1 LHITGLAAEQFTHPE
16 TMVAAGKRSADE
28 LLADAKRAKISFPK
42 DKIKILLLEGVAA
55 DGIKMLKD
63 EGFSVETMKTALT
76 EAELLEKVKGL
87 HVLGIRS
94 KTNVTAKVFE
104 AMDKMLA
111 IGCFCI
117 GTDQVDLKVAQAK
130 GIPVFNAPFANTRS
144 VAELIIGNIV
154 GLARKIG
161 DCTAAMHRGAWFKQA
176 IGCYEIRGKTLG
188 VVGYGHIGAQVS
200 VLAESMGMKVIYYD
214 VIPKLP
220 MGNAT
225 QVATMEELLSTS
237 DFVSLHVPNL
247 ASTKEMIGEKEIGQ
261 MKKGSYLLNASR
273 GKVVVIPALAKAL
286 KSEHLRGCYVD
297 VFPEEPGKNGENL
310 FKSELMGCPNTL
322 MTPHVGGSTEEAQSM
337 IGKEVAATFLKL
349 INSGSTHASVNF
361 PEVDLAQADN
371 SHRLLVTHKN
381 VPGVMSE
388 INQVLANSGANVLQ
402 QFLSTKGEAGY
413 VIIDLNVEASAEVK
427 QKLQLNKSCLKVRI
441 LY

>member
-1 LHITGLAAEQFTHPE
+1 
-16 TMVAAGKRSADE
+16 MVAVGVKRSAAE
-28 LLADAKRAKISFPK
+28 AIVADAKRAKISFPK
-42 DKIKILLLEGVAA
+42 DRIKILLLEGVAA

-63 EGFSVETMKTALT
+63 EGFQVEALKTALT

-94 KTNVTAKVFE
+94 KTNVTAKVIE
-104 AMDKMLA
+104 AMDKCLA

-117 GTDQVDLKVAQAK
+117 GTDQVALKAAQAK

-161 DCTAAMHRGAWFKQA
+161 ECTAAMHRGAWFKQA
-176 IGCYEIRGKTLG
+176 VGCFEIRGKTLG
-188 VVGYGHIGAQVS
+188 IVGYGHIGAQVS

-214 VIPKLP
+214 VIPKLA

-225 QVATMEELLSTS
+225 QVPTMEELLGTS

-247 ASTKEMIGEKEIGQ
+247 VSTQNLIGEKEIGQ

-273 GKVVVIPALAKAL
+273 GKVVTIPALAAAL
-286 KSEHLRGCYVD
+286 KSNHLRGCYVD

-310 FKSELMGCPNTL
+310 FKSELIGCPNTL
-322 MTPHVGGSTEEAQSM
+322 MTPHVGGSTEEAQSK
-337 IGKEVAATFLKL
+337 IGEEVASTILKL
-349 INSGSTHASVNF
+349 VNSGSTHGSVNF
-361 PEVDLAQADN
+361 PEVDL
-371 SHRLLVTHKN
+371 SPVPGTHRLLVTHKN

-388 INQVLANSGANVLQ
+388 INSVLAASGANVCQ
-402 QFLSTKGEAGY
+402 QFLSTKEEIGY
-413 VIIDLNVEASAEVK
+413 VIVDLNVEASAAVK
-427 QKLQLNKSCLKVRI
+427 EKLQKNDKCLKVRV

>member
-1 LHITGLAAEQFTHPE
+1 
-16 TMVAAGKRSADE
+16 
-28 LLADAKRAKISFPK
+28 
-42 DKIKILLLEGVAA
+42 
-55 DGIKMLKD
+55 MLK
-63 EGFSVETMKTALT
+63 
-76 EAELLEKVKGL
+76 
-87 HVLGIRS
+87 R
-94 KTNVTAKVFE
+94 
-104 AMDKMLA
+104 MLA
-111 IGCFCI
+111 IACFCI
-117 GTDQVDLKVAQAK
+117 GTDQVDWRYANSI

-176 IGCYEIRGKTLG
+176 VGCYEIRGKTLG

-322 MTPHVGGSTEEAQSM
+322 MTPHVGGSKEEAP
-337 IGKEVAATFLKL
+337 TFLKL
-349 INSGSTHASVNF
+349 ITSGSTHASVNF

-413 VIIDLNVEASAEVK
+413 VIIDLNVEASDVVK
-427 QKLQLNKSCLKVRI
+427 DKLSKLPTCLKVRV

>member
-1 LHITGLAAEQFTHPE
+1 MVAVGEKRPCDAAAEP
-16 TMVAAGKRSADE
+16 
-28 LLADAKRAKISFPK
+28 DAKRAKDGLSFPK
-42 DKIKILLLEGVAA
+42 DKIKILLLEGVAP
-55 DGIKMLKD
+55 DGIKMLQA
-63 EGFSVETMKTALT
+63 EGFAVETMKTALT

-94 KTNVTAKVFE
+94 KTQVTAKVIA

-111 IGCFCI
+111 MGCFCI
-117 GTDQVDLKVAQAK
+117 GTDQIDLKAAQAK

-144 VAELIIGNIV
+144 VAELIIGNII
-154 GLARKIG
+154 GLSRKIG

-176 IGCYEIRGKTLG
+176 VGCFEIRGKTLG
-188 VVGYGHIGAQVS
+188 LVGYGHIGAQLS
-200 VLAESMGMKVIYYD
+200 VCAESMGMKVIYYD

-247 ASTKEMIGEKEIGQ
+247 ASTVDLIGEKEISQ
-261 MKKGSYLLNASR
+261 MRQGSFLLNASR
-273 GKVVVIPALAKAL
+273 GKVVTIPALAAAL
-286 KSEHLRGCYVD
+286 KSGHLRGCYVD

-310 FKSELMGCPNTL
+310 FKSELIGCPNTL
-322 MTPHVGGSTEEAQSM
+322 MTPHVGGSTEEAQAK
-337 IGKEVAATFLKL
+337 IGQEVASTLLKL
-349 INSGSTHASVNF
+349 INSGSTHGSVNF
-361 PEVDLAQADN
+361 PEVDLAQIEN
-371 SHRLLVTHKN
+371 SHRILVVHKN

-388 INQVLANSGANVLQ
+388 INSVLAASGANVCQ
-402 QFLSTKGEAGY
+402 QFLSTKGEVGY
-413 VIIDLNVEASAEVK
+413 VIVDLNTEASAEVK
-427 QKLQLNKSCLKVRI
+427 EKLSKLVTCLKVRV